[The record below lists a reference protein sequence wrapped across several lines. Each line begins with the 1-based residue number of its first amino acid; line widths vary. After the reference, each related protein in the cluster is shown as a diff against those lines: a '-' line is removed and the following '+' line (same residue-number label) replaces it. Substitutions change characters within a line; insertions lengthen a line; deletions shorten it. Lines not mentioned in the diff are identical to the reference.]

1 VALMTYVKWTIR
13 ILLLLF
19 VGAFLHYNLPHRDIV
34 RIAGTYTER
43 QDFSDLGFTRIF
55 WRDTTGSDTAI
66 VSRDVQFIQAV
77 TPEGRPRVYRNQD
90 TDWGWP
96 PYFKFD
102 TANVQTEAADLISTA
117 ENPRWAVVTH
127 YGWRNELLSIFPNAI
142 SIRPVAGPD
151 VRIIPWVNIIILTIL
166 AALVFWAWVIWRQF
180 RERTIDPALQNASDK
195 WDQIDE
201 LDDRARGRFW
211 YWWDKTFR
219 RR

>member
-1 VALMTYVKWTIR
+1 MAYVKWTFR
-13 ILLLLF
+13 ILLLLI

-55 WRDTTGSDTAI
+55 WRDTTGADTSI

-102 TANVQTEAADLISTA
+102 TANVQTQAADLISTA

-127 YGWRNELLSIFPNAI
+127 YGWRNELFSIFPNAV

-166 AALVFWAWVIWRQF
+166 AGLVFWAWVIWRQF
-180 RERTIDPALQNASDK
+180 RERTIDPALQNASER
-195 WDQIDE
+195 WDRIDE
-201 LDDRARGRFW
+201 IDDRARGRFW
-211 YWWDKTFR
+211 YWWDRTFR

>member
-1 VALMTYVKWTIR
+1 MTYVKWTIR

-55 WRDTTGSDTAI
+55 WRGTTGADTAI

-102 TANVQTEAADLISTA
+102 TANVQTQAADLISTA

-127 YGWRNELLSIFPNAI
+127 YGWRNELFSIFPNAV

-166 AALVFWAWVIWRQF
+166 AGLVFWGWVIWRQF
-180 RERTIDPALQNASDK
+180 RERTIDPALQNASER
-195 WDQIDE
+195 WDRIDE
-201 LDDRARGRFW
+201 IDDRARGRFW
-211 YWWDKTFR
+211 YWWDRTFR

>member
-1 VALMTYVKWTIR
+1 MTYVKWTIR

-142 SIRPVAGPD
+142 SVRPVAGPD

>member
-1 VALMTYVKWTIR
+1 MTYVKWTIR

-117 ENPRWAVVTH
+117 ENPRWSVVTH

-151 VRIIPWVNIIILTIL
+151 VRIIPWVNIIILTVL

-180 RERTIDPALQNASDK
+180 RERTIDPALQSASDK

-211 YWWDKTFR
+211 YWWDRTFR

>member
-1 VALMTYVKWTIR
+1 MTFLKWTFR
-13 ILLLLF
+13 IFLLL
-19 VGAFLHYNLPHRDIV
+19 VVWAFLHYNLPQRDIV

-43 QDFSDLGFTRIF
+43 QDFSDLGITRIF

-127 YGWRNELLSIFPNAI
+127 YGWRNELLSIFPNAV
-142 SIRPVAGPD
+142 SVRPVAGPD
-151 VRIIPWVNIIILTIL
+151 VRIIPWANIIILTIL
-166 AALVFWAWVIWRQF
+166 AGLVFWGWVIWRQF
-180 RERTIDPALQNASDK
+180 RERTIDPALQSASDS
-195 WDQIDE
+195 WDRIDE
-201 LDDRARGRFW
+201 IDDRARGRFW
-211 YWWDKTFR
+211 YWWDRTFR

>member
-1 VALMTYVKWTIR
+1 MTYFKWTVR
-13 ILLLLF
+13 ILLLLI
-19 VGAFLHYNLPHRDIV
+19 VAAFLHYTLPHRDIV

-55 WRDTTGSDTAI
+55 WRDTTGADAAI

-77 TPEGRPRVYRNQD
+77 TPQGRARVYRNQD
-90 TDWGWP
+90 TGWGWP

-102 TANVQTEAADLISTA
+102 TANLQTQAADLVSRPEA
-117 ENPRWAVVTH
+117 PRWAVVTH
-127 YGWRNELLSIFPNAI
+127 YGWRNELFSIFPNAVAV
-142 SIRPVAGPD
+142 RPVESPD
-151 VRIIPWVNIIILTIL
+151 VRIIPWVNIVILTVL

-180 RERTIDPALQNASDK
+180 RERTIDPALQNVGER
-195 WDQIDE
+195 WDRLDE

-211 YWWDKTFR
+211 YWWDRTFR

>member
-1 VALMTYVKWTIR
+1 MTYVKWTIR

-102 TANVQTEAADLISTA
+102 TANVQTQAADLISTA

-127 YGWRNELLSIFPNAI
+127 YGWRNELFSIFPNAV

-166 AALVFWAWVIWRQF
+166 AGLVFWAWVIWRQF
-180 RERTIDPALQNASDK
+180 RERTIDPALQNASER
-195 WDQIDE
+195 WDRIDE
-201 LDDRARGRFW
+201 IDDRARGRFW
-211 YWWDKTFR
+211 YWWDRTFR